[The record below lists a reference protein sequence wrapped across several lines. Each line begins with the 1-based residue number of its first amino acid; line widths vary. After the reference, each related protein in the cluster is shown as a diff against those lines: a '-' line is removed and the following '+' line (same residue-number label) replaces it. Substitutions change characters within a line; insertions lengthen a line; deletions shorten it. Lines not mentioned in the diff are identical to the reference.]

1 MNSIP
6 LLILAAGLSSR
17 MKSSNSDNEMS
28 ESAISQANTRSK
40 GFIEI
45 QSGNP
50 LIYYIIKNAM
60 AAGITSY
67 YIILSKNSVE
77 FEKYLEKISNE
88 LKIQIKI
95 AYQDFYG
102 NDKPLGTA
110 DAIHQ
115 TLDQYKE
122 LKVSRFLVCNS
133 DNLYSESSFRILIES
148 EEYCS
153 MIAYKFDC
161 LNFDNERLKGFAILD
176 IVDGFLN
183 KIIEK
188 PDQETIDLFKSKG
201 IYVSMN
207 IFSFFGD
214 QVYTFFKDCPL
225 NPIRNEKEISVGLQ
239 NMIRSSNHK
248 MKTHELCEQVPDMTY
263 KKDISKMTDYI
274 TKNN

>member
-1 MNSIP
+1 MSKIP

-17 MKSSNSDNEMS
+17 MKSSDGDDKMS
-28 ESAISQANTRSK
+28 KSVISQANTRSK

-60 AAGITSY
+60 AAGITNY
-67 YIILSKNSVE
+67 YIILSKNSDE
-77 FEKYLEKISNE
+77 FKLYLDKISNE
-88 LKIQIKI
+88 LKIEIKI

-102 NDKPLGTA
+102 NEKPLGTA
-110 DAIHQ
+110 DAICQ
-115 TLDQYKE
+115 TQDQYPE

-133 DNLYSESSFRILIES
+133 DNLYSKNSFKTLIDSSDH
-148 EEYCS
+148 CS

-161 LNFDNERLKGFAILD
+161 LNFENERLRGFAILD

-188 PDQETIDLFKSKG
+188 PDQETINLFSSKG

-214 QVYTFFKDCPL
+214 QVYSYFKDCPL
-225 NPIRNEKEISVGLQ
+225 NPIRNEKEIAVALQ
-239 NMIRSSNHK
+239 NMMMSTNFK
-248 MKTHELCEQVPDMTY
+248 VKVHELCEEVPDMTY
-263 KKDISKMTDYI
+263 KKDISKMSNYI
-274 TKNN
+274 EKNK

>member
-1 MNSIP
+1 MNKIH

-17 MKSSNSDNEMS
+17 MKSSDGDDKMSDS
-28 ESAISQANTRSK
+28 VISQANTRSK

-67 YIILSKNSVE
+67 YIILSKNSSE
-77 FEKYLEKISNE
+77 FETYLDKISQE

-102 NDKPLGTA
+102 NEKPLGTA
-110 DAIHQ
+110 DAICQ
-115 TLDQYKE
+115 AQDQYQE
-122 LKVSRFLVCNS
+122 LKASRFLVCNS
-133 DNLYSESSFRILIES
+133 DNLYSENSFRTLIDS
-148 EEYCS
+148 KDYCS

-161 LNFDNERLKGFAILD
+161 LNFNNERLKGFAILD
-176 IVDGFLN
+176 IVDSFLN

-188 PDQETIDLFKSKG
+188 PDQETIDLFNSKG

-207 IFSFFGD
+207 IFSFFGN
-214 QVYTFFKDCPL
+214 QVYAFFKDCPL
-225 NPIRNEKEISVGLQ
+225 NPIRNEKEIAVALQ
-239 NMIRSSNHK
+239 NM
-248 MKTHELCEQVPDMTY
+248 MKSTNNKIKVHELCEQVPDMTY
-263 KKDISKMTDYI
+263 KKDISKMSDYI
-274 TKNN
+274 EENK

>member
-1 MNSIP
+1 MSKIP

-17 MKSSNSDNEMS
+17 MKSSDGDDKMS
-28 ESAISQANTRSK
+28 KSVISQANTRSK

-67 YIILSKNSVE
+67 YIILSKNSYE
-77 FEKYLEKISNE
+77 FKLYLDKISNE
-88 LKIQIKI
+88 LKIEIKI

-102 NDKPLGTA
+102 NEKPLGTA
-110 DAIHQ
+110 DAICQ
-115 TLDQYKE
+115 TQDQYPE

-133 DNLYSESSFRILIES
+133 DNLYSENSFKTLIDSSDH
-148 EEYCS
+148 CS

-161 LNFDNERLKGFAILD
+161 LNFENERLRGFAILD
-176 IVDGFLN
+176 ILDGFLN

-188 PDQETIDLFKSKG
+188 PDQETINLFSSKG

-214 QVYTFFKDCPL
+214 QVYSYFKDCPL
-225 NPIRNEKEISVGLQ
+225 NPIRNEKEIAVALQ
-239 NMIRSSNHK
+239 NMMMSTNFK
-248 MKTHELCEQVPDMTY
+248 VKVHELCEEVPDMTY
-263 KKDISKMTDYI
+263 KKDISKMSNYI
-274 TKNN
+274 EKNK

>member
-1 MNSIP
+1 MNKIH

-17 MKSSNSDNEMS
+17 MKSSDGDDKMSDS
-28 ESAISQANTRSK
+28 VISQANTRSK

-67 YIILSKNSVE
+67 YIILSKNSGE
-77 FEKYLEKISNE
+77 FETYLDKISQE

-102 NDKPLGTA
+102 NEKPLGTA
-110 DAIHQ
+110 DAICQ
-115 TLDQYKE
+115 AQDQYQE
-122 LKVSRFLVCNS
+122 LKASRFLVCNS
-133 DNLYSESSFRILIES
+133 DNLYSENSFRTLIDS
-148 EEYCS
+148 KDYCS

-161 LNFDNERLKGFAILD
+161 LNFNNERLKGFAILD
-176 IVDGFLN
+176 IVDSFLN

-188 PDQETIDLFKSKG
+188 PDQETIDLFNSKG

-207 IFSFFGD
+207 IFSFFGN
-214 QVYTFFKDCPL
+214 QVYAFFKDCPL
-225 NPIRNEKEISVGLQ
+225 NPIRNEKEIAVALQ
-239 NMIRSSNHK
+239 NM
-248 MKTHELCEQVPDMTY
+248 MKSTNNKIKVLELCEQVPDMTY
-263 KKDISKMTDYI
+263 KKDISKMSDYI
-274 TKNN
+274 EKNK

>member
-1 MNSIP
+1 MNKIP

-17 MKSSNSDNEMS
+17 MKSSDSDDKMS
-28 ESAISQANTRSK
+28 KSVISQANTRSK

-60 AAGITSY
+60 AAGITNY
-67 YIILSKNSVE
+67 YIILSKNSDE
-77 FEKYLEKISNE
+77 FKLYLDKISNE
-88 LKIQIKI
+88 LKIEIKI

-102 NDKPLGTA
+102 NEKPLGTA
-110 DAIHQ
+110 DAICQ
-115 TLDQYKE
+115 TQDQYPE
-122 LKVSRFLVCNS
+122 LKVLRFLVCNS
-133 DNLYSESSFRILIES
+133 DNLYSENSFRTLIDS
-148 EEYCS
+148 TDHCS

-161 LNFDNERLKGFAILD
+161 LNFESERLRGFAILD

-188 PDQETIDLFKSKG
+188 PDQETIDLFSSKG

-214 QVYTFFKDCPL
+214 QVYNYFKDCPL
-225 NPIRNEKEISVGLQ
+225 NPIRNEKEIAVALQ
-239 NMIRSSNHK
+239 NMMRSTNFK
-248 MKTHELCEQVPDMTY
+248 VKVHELCEEVPDMTY
-263 KKDISKMTDYI
+263 KKDISKMSDYI
-274 TKNN
+274 DKNK

>member
-1 MNSIP
+1 MNKIH

-17 MKSSNSDNEMS
+17 MKSSDGDDKMSDS
-28 ESAISQANTRSK
+28 VISQANTRSK

-67 YIILSKNSVE
+67 YIILSKNSSE
-77 FEKYLEKISNE
+77 FETYLDKISQE

-102 NDKPLGTA
+102 NEKPLGTA
-110 DAIHQ
+110 DAICQ
-115 TLDQYKE
+115 AQDQYQE
-122 LKVSRFLVCNS
+122 LKASRFLVCNS
-133 DNLYSESSFRILIES
+133 DNLYSENSFRTLIDS
-148 EEYCS
+148 KDYCS

-161 LNFDNERLKGFAILD
+161 LNFNNERLKGFAILD
-176 IVDGFLN
+176 IVDSFLN

-188 PDQETIDLFKSKG
+188 PDQETIDLFNSKG

-207 IFSFFGD
+207 IFSFFGN
-214 QVYTFFKDCPL
+214 QVYAFFKDCPL
-225 NPIRNEKEISVGLQ
+225 NPIRNEKEIAVALQ
-239 NMIRSSNHK
+239 NM
-248 MKTHELCEQVPDMTY
+248 MKSTNNKIKVHELCEQVPDMTY